1 KAIALYRDGCKQSQP
16 LNSVADKGKATEKGQ
31 EDTDEKTVRVPLA
44 ASGPEVSPVP
54 PAAARERPVL
64 PGTSP
69 EAVEDT
75 ARRYRLSTKRRGFTQ
90 EARVGGQKIYLRTGE
105 YVDGALGE
113 IFVDMAKEGA
123 AYRSL
128 MNCFAIAV
136 SLGLQYGVPLDEYVD
151 VFTFTRFEPHGPVTG
166 HPNIKFSTSVMD
178 YLFRV
183 LGYEYLG
190 RTEFLQVKPE
200 EIPAGS
206 DAIAD
211 TLSAPAVVTE
221 VAPGKNSGVP
231 AKNEVSGTPVVE
243 VTTAEESSAGEK
255 AGNGTIQGGL
265 PAGKAGELEAMAGTV
280 IAIEDRPP
288 VSRAT
293 ASQGMGSMAMAPAR
307 APVARTGSAMSDQMT
322 QLMGDAPFCDVCGH
336 ITVRN
341 GACYRC
347 LNCGNSIGCS

>member
-1 KAIALYRDGCKQSQP
+1 VP
-16 LNSVADKGKATEKGQ
+16 
-31 EDTDEKTVRVPLA
+31 VPLA
-44 ASGPEVSPVP
+44 AAPAAPEAQAAPAAPEAQAAPETQAAPAAPVSLARPVP
-54 PAAARERPVL
+54 A
-64 PGTSP
+64 GTSP
-69 EAVEDT
+69 AAVEDT
-75 ARRYRLSTKRRGFTQ
+75 AARYRLSTKRRGFTQ

-105 YVDGALGE
+105 YGDGALGE

-166 HPNIKFSTSVMD
+166 HPNIKFGTSVMD

-190 RTEFLQVKPE
+190 RTDFLQVKPE
-200 EIPAGS
+200 AYPAGS

-211 TLSAPAVVTE
+211 TLKVANGAGGKTGTENAAGVE
-221 VAPGKNSGVP
+221 VAPSTEVDRLKPGTGSEP
-231 AKNEVSGTPVVE
+231 AQEPAPVVE
-243 VTTAEESSAGEK
+243 VVNGSAAGEK
-255 AGNGTIQGGL
+255 PGNGHSDDVAA
-265 PAGKAGELEAMAGTV
+265 PGEVLNNLAATV
-280 IAIEDRPP
+280 LAIRDR
-288 VSRAT
+288 
-293 ASQGMGSMAMAPAR
+293 APAPR
-307 APVARTGSAMSDQMT
+307 PAVAASAGASSVTVGNALTDQMT
-322 QLMGDAPFCDVCGH
+322 SFMGDAPFCDICGH

-341 GACYRC
+341 GACYKC